1 MVGFK
6 KKAIDEAGHP
16 IGLLAGDGIEV
27 AVVALVKAK
36 GNVERKHVEN
46 GIVRDAR
53 GMGNNIGYLG
63 ARA

>member
-1 MVGFK
+1 MSPLVGFK

-36 GNVERKHVEN
+36 GNVD
-46 GIVRDAR
+46 IQR
-53 GMGNNIGYLG
+53 GDYRGREVGGLEG
-63 ARA
+63 RR